1 MADERSE
8 KIEERVAWLEHH
20 VTQQDK
26 AMLEL
31 AERLDR
37 LVRELV
43 RLRQRVDEGG
53 GHEGRASLGDGEDER
68 PPHY

>member
-1 MADERSE
+1 MSDERFE
-8 KIEERVAWLEHH
+8 RIEERVAWLEHH
-20 VTQQDK
+20 VTQQDR

-37 LVRELV
+37 VVRELT
-43 RLRQRVDEGG
+43 RLRERSAGAGSAGEAGG
-53 GHEGRASLGDGEDER
+53 AAADDER

>member
-1 MADERSE
+1 MSDERIE
-8 KIEERVAWLEHH
+8 RVEERVAWLEHH
-20 VTQQDK
+20 VTQQDR

-37 LVRELV
+37 VVRELT
-43 RLRQRVDEGG
+43 RLRERSAGAGAAGDAGG
-53 GHEGRASLGDGEDER
+53 AEAAEER